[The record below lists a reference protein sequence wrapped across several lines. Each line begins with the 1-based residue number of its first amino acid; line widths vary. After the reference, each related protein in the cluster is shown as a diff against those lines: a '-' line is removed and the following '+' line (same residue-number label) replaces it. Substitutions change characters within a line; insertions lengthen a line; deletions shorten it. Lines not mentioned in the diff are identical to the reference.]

1 MRLTVPH
8 TLGREAAVARIR
20 AREHEIADILPS
32 MATVTTAWSGDDRLD
47 L

>member
-1 MRLTVPH
+1 MRLSVPH

-32 MATVTTAWSGDDRLD
+32 LDRTIFWLTAGYESGR
-47 L
+47 